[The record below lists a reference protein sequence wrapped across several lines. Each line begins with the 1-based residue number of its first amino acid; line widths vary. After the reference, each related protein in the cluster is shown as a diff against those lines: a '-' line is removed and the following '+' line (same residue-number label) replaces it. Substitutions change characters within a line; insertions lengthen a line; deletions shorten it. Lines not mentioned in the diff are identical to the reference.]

1 MGDALEF
8 RAWEGEVKDRPAEP
22 DTVCAFIPIQAAVAF
37 AEGQAMQPDDVIVVC
52 VEGNGIVTR
61 WEVAAE
67 LRHTARMLHD
77 GEARP

>member
-1 MGDALEF
+1 MGDVIEF
-8 RAWEGEVKDRPAEP
+8 RVWEEHHKGADP
-22 DTVCAFIPIQAAVAF
+22 DTVCAFVPIQAAVAF

-52 VEGNGIVTR
+52 VEGRGRVTR